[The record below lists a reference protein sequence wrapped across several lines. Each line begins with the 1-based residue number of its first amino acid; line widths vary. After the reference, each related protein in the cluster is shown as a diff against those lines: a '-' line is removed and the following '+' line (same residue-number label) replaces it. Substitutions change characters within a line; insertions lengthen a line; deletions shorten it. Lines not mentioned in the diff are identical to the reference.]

1 MPRRTDSNQSDI
13 IRMLREFGAS
23 VQDLS
28 QVGHGCPDLMVG
40 YRGRTFPMEVKSADG
55 KLTPDEVKWRD
66 NWKGNYYVIRD
77 IETAM
82 QILCDAED

>member
-1 MPRRTDSNQSDI
+1 MRGKTDANQLSI
-13 IRMLREFGAS
+13 MRMLRDFGAS

-28 QVGHGCPDLMVG
+28 QIGRGCPDLMVG
-40 YRGRTFPMEVKSADG
+40 YRNRIFAFEVKSADG

-66 NWKGNYYVIRD
+66 AWRGNYYVIRD